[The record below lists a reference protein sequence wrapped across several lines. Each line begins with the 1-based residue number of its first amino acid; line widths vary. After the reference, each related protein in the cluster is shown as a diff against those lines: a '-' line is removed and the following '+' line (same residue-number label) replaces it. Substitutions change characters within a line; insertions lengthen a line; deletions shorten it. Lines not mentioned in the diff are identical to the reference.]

1 MPGDGLASARPETTP
16 GWKAVVAKKDDR
28 VTEITWTADPGSAGI
43 PIGQFAQFS
52 FSGGPFPEQETV
64 TLPTLQ
70 VFADGEKVDWNEPT
84 PANGTEP
91 DRPAPVLTLATG
103 SGAHGDAHQA
113 ATTATPQAAP
123 SSSNDS
129 SSTADSAAR
138 WLGGIGLLVGVLGV
152 VFSVAALRVV
162 PDDSMREPART
173 SRRSVLVS
181 RPLLLILAA
190 IACPRRGRRLVG
202 SGGFGAFPVGLLRSR
217 ERCEPLGRTAGGH
230 PHLQR
235 ADSERIR
242 RVNVVGP
249 DNHFWQSG
257 EPVVDGKD
265 VRVAVGELGPTGE
278 YTVNYRVTSANGHVI
293 RRQRRF
299 ELTVAGNGRPG
310 ALADDSATFEND
322 GTPVWYY
329 IVGAVVVLAIGLGIV
344 FWLTRRSKS
353 S

>member
-1 MPGDGLASARPETTP
+1 MKNSSSTRARITRRLVLPAAAAAVVGAASLTGAGAASAHVSAFAPTVTQGGYGVVTLAVPNESDAAATTQLRVTMPGDGLASARPETTP
-16 GWKAVVAKKDDR
+16 GWKAVVTKKDDR

-103 SGAHGDAHQA
+103 SGARGDAHQA

-162 PDDSMREPART
+162 R
-173 SRRSVLVS
+173 
-181 RPLLLILAA
+181 
-190 IACPRRGRRLVG
+190 
-202 SGGFGAFPVGLLRSR
+202 
-217 ERCEPLGRTAGGH
+217 
-230 PHLQR
+230 
-235 ADSERIR
+235 
-242 RVNVVGP
+242 
-249 DNHFWQSG
+249 
-257 EPVVDGKD
+257 K
-265 VRVAVGELGPTGE
+265 
-278 YTVNYRVTSANGHVI
+278 
-293 RRQRRF
+293 
-299 ELTVAGNGRPG
+299 NGRFD
-310 ALADDSATFEND
+310 A
-322 GTPVWYY
+322 
-329 IVGAVVVLAIGLGIV
+329 
-344 FWLTRRSKS
+344 
-353 S
+353 